1 MLISYEEF
9 TSSTAAAERFMLQ
22 PKAMS
27 VLYSCARFRDLIA
40 SADAH
45 ENIPPLGQ
53 DHLVI
58 QVFPEGH
65 GVGQ

>member
-1 MLISYEEF
+1 
-9 TSSTAAAERFMLQ
+9 MLQ